1 MRRAF
6 TLFSIAVH
14 TIVIAAALVA
24 QSLVVGAL
32 PTPREPVLYNIADF
46 VPVDI
51 KLHPPPRSTPGPP
64 SDAPRVSPDAAP
76 VVEPTGVTPETERAA
91 APPSLSVVDG
101 VVNGLPFD
109 SDAIGGSVAPPP
121 PPPPPPPVRRPV
133 PLHSGIKRPEKI
145 VDVAP
150 VYPAVAQAA
159 RKDGVVILETVID
172 VRGSVE
178 SVRVLRSVPL
188 LDEAAVAAVKQWRF
202 TPALLN
208 GEPVPVVMTVTV
220 NFKLQDE

>member
-6 TLFSIAVH
+6 TLFSIVVH

-32 PTPREPVLYNIADF
+32 PTPHEPVLYNISDF

-51 KLHPPPRSTPGPP
+51 KLPTPPRRQPSAP
-64 SDAPRVSPDAAP
+64 SDTPAASPDAAP
-76 VVEPTGVTPETERAA
+76 LVEPKGVAPETDREPVTRGAVSVVEGGV
-91 APPSLSVVDG
+91 
-101 VVNGLPFD
+101 PFGG
-109 SDAIGGSVAPPP
+109 DAIGVNVAPPP
-121 PPPPPPPVRRPV
+121 PPPPPPVQGPLR
-133 PLHSGIKRPEKI
+133 LHSGITRPQKT

-150 VYPAVAQAA
+150 VYPAAARAA
-159 RKDGVVILETVID
+159 RKEGVVILETVID
-172 VRGSVE
+172 ARGNVE
-178 SVRVLRSVPL
+178 SVRVLRPVAL
-188 LDEAAVAAVKQWRF
+188 LDDAAVAAVRQWRF

-220 NFKLQDE
+220 NFMLQD